1 MKNLLSVLF
10 FTICFF
16 CVCCPHIIAQKQK
29 DNFVIEGHLNNL
41 NPSSKILL
49 IRKIGEAIKVDSANV
64 LNGKFHFE
72 GEADYPFPAQLILS
86 QGNESMPSDQ
96 VTVYIEPG
104 VVKIE
109 GEDKVSNAKVSG
121 SRTNDLNLE
130 FQDRM
135 TGIRQKRESIQ
146 KTFADASSEQKSSKV
161 FIDSLDREYANV
173 IQEYNNMALSF
184 IAEHPDEILSA
195 YMLRSEL
202 RMHPDNS
209 AAHNAF
215 SGLSESIKITPV
227 GKDIEEIINKSRR
240 VEIGKDAPDFS
251 IQDMNGDIIN
261 LSDFRGKY
269 VLLNFWSPDCGNCK
283 EEIPILKENYNKYK
297 DKGFV
302 IVGIAVEDES
312 NKQKW
317 LDAIKEYNLDW
328 INASDLKMWQSPI
341 LELYNIRTV
350 PHNLIINPSGKI
362 VAKELHGD
370 NLKQA
375 LERIL

>member
-1 MKNLLSVLF
+1 M
-10 FTICFF
+10 
-16 CVCCPHIIAQKQK
+16 
-29 DNFVIEGHLNNL
+29 IEGHLNNP

-49 IRKIGEAIKVDSANV
+49 IRKVGETVKVDSANV
-64 LNGKFHFE
+64 QNGKFHFE

-130 FQDRM
+130 FQNRM
-135 TGIRQKRESIQ
+135 TGIRQKGESIQ
-146 KTFADASSEQKSSKV
+146 RTFADASSEQKNSKA

-202 RMHPDNS
+202 RMHPDNR
-209 AAHNAF
+209 AAHSAF
-215 SGLSESIKITPV
+215 TGLSESVKNTPV
-227 GKDIEEIINKSRR
+227 GKDIGEIINKSRR

-251 IQDMNGDIIN
+251 IKDMNGDIIN

-302 IVGIAVEDES
+302 IVSIAVEDES

-317 LDAIKEYNLDW
+317 LDAIKEYSLDW

-341 LELYNIRTV
+341 LELYNIKAV